1 MVLPQ
6 RVTAD
11 ETFRLV
17 PPMLAAVATAH
28 QRARAAELA
37 QLAAMGRLDLPEP
50 WSDAT
55 RSTVLLTRER
65 IHEAQSARAHFRD
78 QIREFVITLR
88 DAGEPA
94 SSALRHTRSMIHL
107 LESTGAI
114 EADGGRTE
122 SVVLGWA
129 IEDYESH

>member
-6 RVTAD
+6 RVTTD
-11 ETFRLV
+11 ETFQLV
-17 PPMLAAVATAH
+17 PPMLAAAATAY

-37 QLAAMGRLDLPEP
+37 QLAVMGRLDLREP
-50 WSDAT
+50 WSEAV
-55 RSTVLLTRER
+55 RSTVLLARGR
-65 IHEAQSARAHFRD
+65 IQDAQSARARFRD
-78 QIREFVITLR
+78 QVREFVVTLR

-94 SSALRHTRSMIHL
+94 SSALRYTRSMICI
-107 LESTGAI
+107 LESTCAI

-122 SVVLGWA
+122 SEVLAWA

>member
-11 ETFRLV
+11 ETFELV
-17 PPMLAAVATAH
+17 PPMLAAAATAH
-28 QRARAAELA
+28 QRARAAEVS
-37 QLAAMGRLDLPEP
+37 QLALMGREDLREP
-50 WSDAT
+50 WSDAV
-55 RSTVLLTRER
+55 RSTVLLARQR
-65 IHEAQSARAHFRD
+65 IHEAESARARFRD
-78 QIREFVITLR
+78 QIREFVVTLR

-94 SSALRHTRSMIHL
+94 SSALRYARSMIRI

-114 EADGGRTE
+114 EDDGGRTE
-122 SVVLGWA
+122 SEVLAWA